1 MWRYTTRRVLVTE
14 WVDGKSPSQLLAAAD
29 KPLPLDG
36 ASAASSA
43 AEDERQRQARRQV
56 LSLVR
61 MGVQCSLAQLLVTGV
76 MHGDPHSGNLLLR
89 NVRCCCCYCGGARC
103 LPPGACSGHRCP
115 FQTQPHAPP
124 PAPSRPT
131 RPSPCRTTAASATS
145 TLGWWCASRRSTARP

>member
-29 KPLPLDG
+29 APLPLGG
-36 ASAASSA
+36 ASAASGA

-89 NVRCCCCYCGGARC
+89 KVRLAQRC
-103 LPPGACSGHRCP
+103 WSRAGRSSSS
-115 FQTQPHAPP
+115 TQ
-124 PAPSRPT
+124 
-131 RPSPCRTTAASATS
+131 AAS
-145 TLGWWCASRRSTARP
+145 GMVGGF